1 MTKLERIEQDIQRAK
16 SKITEFQDKLKSLET
31 AKTEQENLQIVQLVR
46 AINLTPQEL
55 MEFLKKATHG
65 QSAAAVRPAAF
76 AARTQE
82 VRQEIKEEKKDDNEN
97 K

>member
-65 QSAAAVRPAAF
+65 QSAAVRPAPF
-76 AARTQE
+76 AVKSQE
-82 VRQEIKEEKKDDNEN
+82 VKQEIKEEKKDDNEN